1 MTENLSKIDA
11 LIAAARQRKAA
22 REAAGEDAPAP
33 EKTQRAPKAAKEPK
47 EPKAKKE
54 KVVDEEAVAQKAAE
68 RAQRKAQIEQDR
80 ADRKVAREQAL
91 QAKRAERDANK
102 PKRAAHMSKLERAE
116 AKLPPMTGMAH
127 QEYNDI
133 IVNFS
138 RGEIAALAL
147 WLQHYNRAAATE
159 RAVSAKLEIGDQ
171 VTITGGDPKWIGK
184 TGTVSEVRRIRC
196 FVEVEGVAKPI
207 YLFTSDVARNEAELQ
222 ATGTEG

>member
-33 EKTQRAPKAAKEPK
+33 EKKQRVPKAAKEPK

-80 ADRKVAREQAL
+80 AVRLLRQAW
-91 QAKRAERDANK
+91 RAERDANK